1 MKAHYR
7 LKQNSECINSANELL
22 KKDPRHEEAAY
33 FKACAFTRLRQFDD
47 AITMLREIM
56 SIQKQ
61 SSNDMFSLY
70 GALCYQIT
78 PPNYEAAIDTFTELI
93 HRNPRDF
100 ESRACC
106 YSCLQECTICLKD
119 LTTILAFKPAD
130 KKVLMM
136 RARMFT
142 CQRKWDLAKK
152 DYQTIIRY
160 NPSMKEEMMQKIQA
174 IEPFKQNALDTYWE
188 KESEKP
194 I

>member
-93 HRNPRDF
+93 HHNPGDF
-100 ESRACC
+100 ESVSELQVKSNQILMI
-106 YSCLQECTICLKD
+106 SCSCTRGHVAIV
-119 LTTILAFKPAD
+119 AFKNGLY
-130 KKVLMM
+130 V
-136 RARMFT
+136 
-142 CQRKWDLAKK
+142 
-152 DYQTIIRY
+152 
-160 NPSMKEEMMQKIQA
+160 
-174 IEPFKQNALDTYWE
+174 
-188 KESEKP
+188 
-194 I
+194 